1 MAKKKKHQQ
10 KKSATNFTVSRTHQ
24 ERCYI
29 VAKKVLQ
36 HFDLEPDLIDVFTK
50 RQKQHLFMLCF
61 DPPTVKPK
69 KERTVPRQYLRNI
82 QTDMIQFMKSTF
94 FGNPENQLTYME
106 LVVYGLSFLVNLS
119 NMIERDTIIHGSPQE
134 EAAKKISEKYDKTR
148 FCNESFIEILN
159 DVWFNTR
166 CYSRIYFRYYGF
178 DFTLEHF
185 EKTGGTS
192 MRPTILITAQEC
204 EIKKFTYKGIERKA
218 YRILNTADG
227 WHEPSQATVCRN
239 LIFPNAKDDEL
250 LNIYA
255 QSHVLH
261 RLKERLNAFDP
272 AISNLLIQYAFT
284 GGLKVVKFE
293 KQTLFSCLIEDALPV
308 GYFTFFVFGDDIVI
322 NTFIPLASPNTPE
335 GKILHELLPLDKD
348 AVVYLGMDKLSF
360 FLEIDFEQIPALK
373 QALIDSN
380 IWQSKL
386 VLDRIN
392 ERENL
397 TEAGTSINMKKTMFV
412 KEYFYKLEEHNKQ
425 YLNGPKGHN

>member
-1 MAKKKKHQQ
+1 MAKKKKHQPQ
-10 KKSATNFTVSRTHQ
+10 KSATNFTVSRTHQ

-29 VAKKVLQ
+29 VAKKVLL

-50 RQKQHLFMLCF
+50 KQKQSLLMLCF

-106 LVVYGLSFLVNLS
+106 LAIYGFSFLVNLS
-119 NMIERDTIIHGSPQE
+119 NMIERDRIIHGTPQE
-134 EAAKKISEKYDKTR
+134 EAAKKIYEKYDKTK
-148 FCNESFIEILN
+148 FCNESFIEILDN
-159 DVWFNTR
+159 VWYKTK
-166 CYSRIYFRYYGF
+166 CYSRINFRFYGF
-178 DFTLEHF
+178 EFTFEHF

-192 MRPTILITAQEC
+192 MKPTVLITAQEC
-204 EIKKFTYKGIERKA
+204 ETKKFTYKGIERKA
-218 YRILNTADG
+218 FRILNTADG
-227 WHEPSQATVCRN
+227 WHEPSQATVHRN

-250 LNIYA
+250 LNIYV

-261 RLKERLNAFDP
+261 RLKERLDAFDP
-272 AISNLLIQYAFT
+272 SITNLLIQYAFT
-284 GGLKVVKFE
+284 RGLKVVTFE

-308 GYFTFFVFGDDIVI
+308 GYFTFFINGADIVI

-348 AVVYLGMDKLSF
+348 AVVYLGMDKVSF
-360 FLEIDFEQIPALK
+360 FLDIDFEQIPTLK

-380 IWQSKL
+380 IWQTKL
-386 VLDRIN
+386 VLDRVY
-392 ERENL
+392 EQGAL
-397 TEAGTSINMKKTMFV
+397 TENNFVISKSKTMFV
-412 KEYFYKLEEHNKQ
+412 KQYFDKLKEHSSDK
-425 YLNGPKGHN
+425 LFKKK